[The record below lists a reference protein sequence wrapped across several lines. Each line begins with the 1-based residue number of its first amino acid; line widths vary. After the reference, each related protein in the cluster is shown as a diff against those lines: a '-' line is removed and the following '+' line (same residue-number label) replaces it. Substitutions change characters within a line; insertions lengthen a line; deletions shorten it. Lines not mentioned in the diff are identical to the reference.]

1 MKTLYVLIIAL
12 FFFSCKDLKK
22 PKNNYLPKLTTNQVK
37 QENHPGK
44 KLMKVYCYVCHDAT
58 TPEANRIAPPMIA
71 IKRRYIF
78 KNTSKEEFTN
88 DMLAWIQNPNE
99 KDAKMFGAVKRF
111 GVMSKM
117 NYPDDVIRKIA
128 DYMYDNELEKPDWFE
143 DHFSQVNKKSLK
155 K

>member
-1 MKTLYVLIIAL
+1 
-12 FFFSCKDLKK
+12 
-22 PKNNYLPKLTTNQVK
+22 
-37 QENHPGK
+37 
-44 KLMKVYCYVCHDAT
+44 
-58 TPEANRIAPPMIA
+58 
-71 IKRRYIF
+71 
-78 KNTSKEEFTN
+78 
-88 DMLAWIQNPNE
+88 MLAWIQNPNE
-99 KDAKMFGAVKRF
+99 KDAKMLGAVKRF